1 MMTQTLITYIEK
13 EILNSP
19 DTQLTDQDDLLGSGL
34 VDSMGLMRIIAF
46 IEEEYGIT
54 VPPTDMVIEHFVNI
68 EAISNYMAERQ
79 TTDGER

>member
-1 MMTQTLITYIEK
+1 MTNTITTYIEK

-46 IEEEYGIT
+46 IEEEFGIA
-54 VPPTDMVIEHFVNI
+54 VPPTDMVIEHFMNI
-68 EAISNYMAERQ
+68 EAISNYVLKRQ
-79 TTDGER
+79 TIDG